1 VLAGHGRAPLSA
13 ENDKYEPL
21 PGLLSLPSFLY
32 GKLGQRGRMA
42 AKIGGGLFVVAII
55 ATAVVLAP
63 RIAENRR
70 ERAEK
75 ERRDAEAALA
85 ERLRRLTA
93 EQRPRR
99 GRAAPGASHAA
110 VVAEIEDRIL
120 ADARARAAAGKLDGP
135 PAKRVECESIAH
147 RRLPTGARVA
157 YNCVAVTSDLPSV
170 GNSGGGVL
178 GHPFRAVADLSS
190 GRLTWC
196 KVAGRPSS
204 DLASRAQV
212 RLPRACSR

>member
-1 VLAGHGRAPLSA
+1 MSA
-13 ENDKYEPL
+13 ENEKYEPL

-32 GKLGQRGRMA
+32 RKLGQRGQVA
-42 AKIGGGLFVVAII
+42 VKIGGGLFVVAII
-55 ATAVVLAP
+55 AAAVVLAP
-63 RIAENRR
+63 RIAENKR

-85 ERLRRLTA
+85 GRIRRLMA

-99 GRAAPGASHAA
+99 GRAEPGASRAA
-110 VVAEIEDRIL
+110 VVAELEDRIL
-120 ADARARAAAGKLDGP
+120 ADARARSAAGKLNGP
-135 PAKRVECESIAH
+135 PAKRVECEAIEH
-147 RRLPTGARVA
+147 RRGAKGARVA
-157 YNCVAVTSDLPSV
+157 YTCVAVTSDLPST

-178 GHPFRAVADLSS
+178 GYPFRAVADFSS

-196 KVAGRPSS
+196 KVSGRPSS

-212 RLPRACSR
+212 RMPRACSL